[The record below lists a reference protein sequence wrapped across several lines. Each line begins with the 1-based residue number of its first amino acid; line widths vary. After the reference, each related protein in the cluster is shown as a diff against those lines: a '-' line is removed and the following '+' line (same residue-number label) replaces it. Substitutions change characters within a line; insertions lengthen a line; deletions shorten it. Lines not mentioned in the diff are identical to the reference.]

1 MAATLAGALVIAVRA
16 PLFAALFTL
25 VLVQAETAPVVAVAV
40 IVGSFMIALIALL
53 QVRSK
58 TQVQTT
64 PQNAAP

>member
-1 MAATLAGALVIAVRA
+1 
-16 PLFAALFTL
+16 LFAALFTL

-40 IVGSFMIALIALL
+40 IVGSFMIALIALF